1 MELSICRVK
10 EKECWLI
17 SKKNE
22 SGRKYGVHRSNK
34 KCKQNFSWNA
44 ESLFDFAGAT

>member
-22 SGRKYGVHRSNK
+22 SDREYGMHRSNK
-34 KCKQNFSWNA
+34 KCKQSFSCDA
-44 ESLFDFAGAT
+44 ECLVDFAGAT